1 MTEVPAAA
9 LAQSSGD
16 SKSPVTSS
24 THPSAENLRRAISRR
39 SRRLDGQTKQRKLE
53 KPYSSRISTT
63 FAPMK
68 PLEPVTRMR
77 SALGA
82 MNSPVIWLRSDQ
94 HFLYRAA
101 PQAHS

>member
-16 SKSPVTSS
+16 SKSPATSS
-24 THPSAENLRRAISRR
+24 THPSAENLRRVFFRR
-39 SRRLDGQTKQRKLE
+39 SRRLDGRTKQRRLV

-68 PLEPVTRMR
+68 PLEPVTRTR
-77 SALGA
+77 SAFDTI
-82 MNSPVIWLRSDQ
+82 NSLLIWGFAREFEPADESRK
-94 HFLYRAA
+94 H
-101 PQAHS
+101 